1 MDNGK
6 ISIAVVTDR
15 FFTSNHASVI
25 RIRSIVN
32 AINNTNKYQT
42 ESNVIQQGLLEKIFG
57 GVGKGSTPTTP

>member
-32 AINNTNKYQT
+32 AINKTNKFEIKIYST
-42 ESNVIQQGLLEKIFG
+42 KQG
-57 GVGKGSTPTTP
+57 